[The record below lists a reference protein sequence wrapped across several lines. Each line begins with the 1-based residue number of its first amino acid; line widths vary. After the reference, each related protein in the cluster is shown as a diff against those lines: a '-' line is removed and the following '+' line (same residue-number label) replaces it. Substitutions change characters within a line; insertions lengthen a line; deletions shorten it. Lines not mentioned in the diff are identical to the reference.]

1 MLSGFIIKIGA
12 NVIRLRASYLKKGL
26 MNLVS
31 LAKEVAEK
39 KLIDYSST
47 LQSAFKKF
55 YILPYVC
62 IKIPLLSLNKVLL

>member
-39 KLIDYSST
+39 KTYRLQFDSSKC
-47 LQSAFKKF
+47 F
-55 YILPYVC
+55 
-62 IKIPLLSLNKVLL
+62 

>member
-39 KLIDYSST
+39 KTYRLQFDSSKR
-47 LQSAFKKF
+47 FKKF

-62 IKIPLLSLNKVLL
+62 IKIPLLSLTKVLL

>member
-39 KLIDYSST
+39 KKLIDYSLT
-47 LQSAFKKF
+47 LQSALKSSIF
-55 YILPYVC
+55 YHMFVSRFPSC
-62 IKIPLLSLNKVLL
+62 H

>member
-39 KLIDYSST
+39 KN
-47 LQSAFKKF
+47 
-55 YILPYVC
+55 V
-62 IKIPLLSLNKVLL
+62 

>member
-31 LAKEVAEK
+31 LAKEVADKKKK

-47 LQSAFKKF
+47 LQSALKSSIF
-55 YILPYVC
+55 YHMFVSRFPSC
-62 IKIPLLSLNKVLL
+62 D

>member
-31 LAKEVAEK
+31 LAKKVAEK

-47 LQSAFKKF
+47 LQSAFKSSIF
-55 YILPYVC
+55 YHMFVSRFPSC
-62 IKIPLLSLNKVLL
+62 H